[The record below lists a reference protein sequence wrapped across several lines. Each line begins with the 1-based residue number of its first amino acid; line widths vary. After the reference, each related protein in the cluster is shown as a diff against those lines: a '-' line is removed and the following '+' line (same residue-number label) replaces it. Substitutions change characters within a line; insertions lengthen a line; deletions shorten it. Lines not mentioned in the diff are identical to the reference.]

1 MAVQKDE
8 SKILVFGGTGYIGSY
23 IVKASINHP
32 TYVFSRPNSN
42 KTEMLNQL
50 QSMGAIIVKGTMDEH
65 DKLVS
70 LLREVDVAISALA
83 YPQVLDQ
90 LRIIEAIKVAG
101 NIKRF
106 LPSEF
111 GVEEDRVSV
120 LPPFEAFLEKKRK
133 IRRAVEAA
141 NIPYTFVSANCCG
154 AYFVNF
160 LLRPYEQKQE
170 ITVYGSGEAKAVLVY
185 EEDIGVFT
193 IKVAIDPR
201 ACNRVVIY
209 RPAADII
216 SQLEL
221 ISLWEKKTGRSF
233 NKVHLPD
240 EDMVTLSE
248 TVLVYE
254 EDIGVLTIKVAT
266 DPRACNRV
274 VIYLPA
280 ANLISQLELISL
292 WEKKT
297 GRSLNKVHVPEEEM
311 VTLSES
317 LPDPENIP
325 ISILHSV
332 FVKGV
337 TANFEVGE
345 DDVEAS
351 ALYPDLKVTTIDEL
365 LNIFLCNP
373 PKPVSAAFA

>member
-1 MAVQKDE
+1 MSKNKRSSRSMAVAKP
-8 SKILVFGGTGYIGSY
+8 K
-23 IVKASINHP
+23 VKTSTIYLFLHIFQLIINKHERC
-32 TYVFSRPNSN
+32 FRS
-42 KTEMLNQL
+42 
-50 QSMGAIIVKGTMDEH
+50 
-65 DKLVS
+65 S
-70 LLREVDVAISALA
+70 L
-83 YPQVLDQ
+83 
-90 LRIIEAIKVAG
+90 
-101 NIKRF
+101 
-106 LPSEF
+106 
-111 GVEEDRVSV
+111 
-120 LPPFEAFLEKKRK
+120 
-133 IRRAVEAA
+133 
-141 NIPYTFVSANCCG
+141 
-154 AYFVNF
+154 
-160 LLRPYEQKQE
+160 
-170 ITVYGSGEAKAVLVY
+170 AVLVY

-193 IKVAIDPR
+193 IKVATDPR

-209 RPAADII
+209 R
-216 SQLEL
+216 
-221 ISLWEKKTGRSF
+221 
-233 NKVHLPD
+233 
-240 EDMVTLSE
+240 
-248 TVLVYE
+248 
-254 EDIGVLTIKVAT
+254 
-266 DPRACNRV
+266 
-274 VIYLPA
+274 PA

-373 PKPVSAAFA
+373 PKPVSAAFE

>member
-1 MAVQKDE
+1 MAVQKEE

-23 IVKASINHP
+23 MVKASIKLGHP

-50 QSMGAIIVKGTMDEH
+50 QSMGAIVVKGAIDEH
-65 DKLVS
+65 DKLVL
-70 LLREVDVAISALA
+70 LLREVDVVISALA

-90 LRIIEAIKVAG
+90 LKIIEAIKVAG

-106 LPSEF
+106 LPSDF

-160 LLRPYEQKQE
+160 LLRPYEQTKE
-170 ITVYGSGEAKAVLVY
+170 IITVYGSGETKAVLVY

-193 IKVAIDPR
+193 IKAATDLR

-209 RPAADII
+209 RPAANLI

-233 NKVHLPD
+233 NKVHLP
-240 EDMVTLSE
+240 
-248 TVLVYE
+248 
-254 EDIGVLTIKVAT
+254 
-266 DPRACNRV
+266 
-274 VIYLPA
+274 
-280 ANLISQLELISL
+280 
-292 WEKKT
+292 
-297 GRSLNKVHVPEEEM
+297 EEEM
-311 VTLSES
+311 VTLSET
-317 LPDPENIP
+317 LPDPQNIP

-337 TANFEVGE
+337 TSNFELGE
-345 DDVEAS
+345 NDVEAS
-351 ALYPDLKVTTIDEL
+351 ALYPDLKVTSVDEL
-365 LNIFLCNP
+365 LDIFLCNP
-373 PKPVSAAFA
+373 PKPAIATFG